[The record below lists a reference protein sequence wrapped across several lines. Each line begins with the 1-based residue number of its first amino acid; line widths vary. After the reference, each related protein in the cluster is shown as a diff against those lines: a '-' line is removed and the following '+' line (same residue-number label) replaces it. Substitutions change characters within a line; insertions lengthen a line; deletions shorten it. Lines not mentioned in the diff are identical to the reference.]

1 MPRITFDPD
10 TSRGAGG
17 NGERGISEETIQ
29 DKPDTGKGMGRG
41 KSTDSGTGA
50 PAAQQPQRPEAA
62 DVVRGGLYADRT
74 FTRLDGA
81 VRDFVQAEFE
91 HCTFA
96 GCDFSYADLS
106 HAFFSECLFREC
118 RMVVPGLSAVH
129 LRKAVFD
136 GCLLSGLDFGQCVKA
151 GFGVSFVRSR
161 LDNCSFYELKMP
173 GTRFDDCELT
183 GCLFAESDLT
193 GASFDG
199 CKLPATDFDRCRL
212 ERADFRTATEFAID
226 PGRNMLRRAKFSPYN
241 LAGLLAV
248 YGIEIG

>member
-17 NGERGISEETIQ
+17 NGEWGISEETIQ

-62 DVVRGGLYADRT
+62 DVVRGGSMPTGPLRASTARYGISCKPSSSTVLLPGAIFHMPTCRT
-74 FTRLDGA
+74 PSFRSACSANAAWWYPDS
-81 VRDFVQAEFE
+81 VRYTCAKP
-91 HCTFA
+91 
-96 GCDFSYADLS
+96 FSTA
-106 HAFFSECLFREC
+106 
-118 RMVVPGLSAVH
+118 P
-129 LRKAVFD
+129 
-136 GCLLSGLDFGQCVKA
+136 LSGLDFGQCVKA

-199 CKLPATDFDRCRL
+199 CKLPATEFDRCRL
-212 ERADFRTATEFAID
+212 EGPISARRRSSRSIRAAICCG
-226 PGRNMLRRAKFSPYN
+226 GRSFPLQPRGVACR
-241 LAGLLAV
+241 V
-248 YGIEIG
+248 RD

>member
-17 NGERGISEETIQ
+17 NGEWGISEETIQ

-91 HCTFA
+91 HCTFT

-173 GTRFDDCELT
+173 GTRFDGMPVRGERPDRCFVRRMQT
-183 GCLFAESDLT
+183 ACNRIRP
-193 GASFDG
+193 
-199 CKLPATDFDRCRL
+199 LPARKGRFPHGDGVRDRSGPQYVAAGEVFPLQPRGVACRV
-212 ERADFRTATEFAID
+212 RD
-226 PGRNMLRRAKFSPYN
+226 
-241 LAGLLAV
+241 
-248 YGIEIG
+248 

>member
-29 DKPDTGKGMGRG
+29 DKPDTGKGIGRVRPTG
-41 KSTDSGTGA
+41 PGA

-136 GCLLSGLDFGQCVKA
+136 GFRDSI
-151 GFGVSFVRSR
+151 
-161 LDNCSFYELKMP
+161 
-173 GTRFDDCELT
+173 
-183 GCLFAESDLT
+183 SDS
-193 GASFDG
+193 A
-199 CKLPATDFDRCRL
+199 
-212 ERADFRTATEFAID
+212 
-226 PGRNMLRRAKFSPYN
+226 
-241 LAGLLAV
+241 
-248 YGIEIG
+248 